1 MSNMYELARQLQAPG
16 VQTTATFNP
25 TRLTKTLRNMTRK
38 SIAVGNHIGGWSSK
52 TREVRKLIFRLAD
65 EYPIVY
71 VAQEA
76 DYVTFH
82 IPRPIT
88 TANQSEIIGLFEA
101 DCTLQKMGYDDSGER
116 RYRPTRDVF
125 NKNIDQRCV
134 ENITKIK
141 FADQGKARHMIV
153 RTAKLRQQIAEVFL
167 RERTVEEIAIAE
179 RIARILDRD
188 EEFPI
193 PSSHRF

>member
-1 MSNMYELARQLQAPG
+1 
-16 VQTTATFNP
+16 
-25 TRLTKTLRNMTRK
+25 
-38 SIAVGNHIGGWSSK
+38 
-52 TREVRKLIFRLAD
+52 LAD

-88 TANQSEIIGLFEA
+88 AANQSELIGLFEA
-101 DCTLQKMGYDDSGER
+101 DCTLQKIGYDDSGER

-141 FADQGKARHMIV
+141 FAEQGKARHMIV

>member
-1 MSNMYELARQLQAPG
+1 MYELARQLQAPG
-16 VQTTATFNP
+16 VQTIATFNP
-25 TRLTKTLRNMTRK
+25 TRLTKTIRNMTRK

-65 EYPIVY
+65 EYPNVY
-71 VAQEA
+71 VSQEA

-88 TANQSEIIGLFEA
+88 AANQSELIGLFEA
-101 DCTLQKMGYDDSGER
+101 DCTLQKIGYDDSGER
-116 RYRPTRDVF
+116 RYRPSRDEF
-125 NKNIDQRCV
+125 NKSIDQRCV

-193 PSSHRF
+193 PTTHRF